1 MAETMR
7 ENPVVR
13 TPERRSAWGVAFVLG
28 LILVALGI
36 GAAVF
41 SSLTGIA
48 STLLFGAVLV
58 IAGVLEVVGSLRDRL
73 RHPSLLLLLGGI
85 FTTLVGIF
93 FVFRPLMG
101 VGLLSLLLGAYFV
114 VAGLFSTITSIMDRY
129 PAWAFDFVY
138 GLIALALGILVFRT
152 WPASSMVWLGLFVGV
167 EIASRGFTLMAAS
180 LEGRRLYRARA
191 LV

>member
-1 MAETMR
+1 MAEAMR
-7 ENPVVR
+7 ENPMGEPVR
-13 TPERRSAWGVAFVLG
+13 SSAWGVPFVLG

-41 SSLTGIA
+41 SGLTGIA

-58 IAGVLEVVGSLRDRL
+58 IAGVLEVIGSLRDRL

-85 FTTLVGIF
+85 FTTLVGLF

-101 VGLLSLLLGAYFV
+101 VGLLTLLLGAYFV

-129 PAWAFDFVY
+129 HGWSFDFAY
-138 GLIALALGILVFRT
+138 GLIALALGILVFRSL
-152 WPASSMVWLGLFVGV
+152 PAGSMVWLGLFVGV
-167 EIASRGFTLMAAS
+167 EIAARGFTLLVAS
-180 LEGRRLYRARA
+180 LEGRRLYRSRA